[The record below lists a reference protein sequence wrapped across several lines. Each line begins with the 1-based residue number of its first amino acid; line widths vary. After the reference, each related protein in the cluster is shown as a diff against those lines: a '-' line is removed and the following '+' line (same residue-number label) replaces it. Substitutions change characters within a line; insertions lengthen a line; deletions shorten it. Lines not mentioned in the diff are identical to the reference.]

1 MKNHVLVLEVAD
13 LIDHDDSLNSV
24 TVDKDIF
31 DDFDEGSIIEIQWI
45 DIPGEPTFEYQM
57 VEETDDEIV
66 MTIFA

>member
-13 LIDHDDSLNSV
+13 LMDHDDALNSV

-31 DDFDEGSIIEIQWI
+31 DDFDEDSIIEIQWI
-45 DIPGEPTFEYQM
+45 DIEGEPIFEYQM
-57 VEETDDEIV
+57 VEETDDGII